1 MGQQHSDTILADI
14 PDGSL
19 SHLTTYLTELAAK
32 GSSDHTVR
40 AYQSDLV
47 QLIGWL
53 LTQMEHFDPAAVTTV
68 MLRRYLA
75 YLRETG
81 VSRRT
86 VVRKI
91 ASMRS
96 FFAFLRKRG
105 ETEGNPAAALRRPR
119 MEKRLPSFLTDS
131 EVTALLDA
139 PSSETLL
146 GLRDRAILELFYSTG
161 MRISELAA
169 LDVSHADLIGE
180 SCIVRGKGKK
190 ERLLPLGSYACRAL
204 RVYLDACAHAGFR
217 ARGSA
222 PLFINARGTRIT
234 TRSIARNLQSH
245 IRAAGLSKK
254 VSPHTLRHTFAT
266 HMLNAGADLRS
277 VQELL
282 GHANLATTQIYTH
295 LTTERLR
302 KIYEQAHPHARS

>member
-1 MGQQHSDTILADI
+1 MGQQDSDTILADI

-53 LTQMEHFDPAAVTTV
+53 LTQMEHFEPAAVTTV

-96 FFAFLRKRG
+96 FLAFLRKRG
-105 ETEGNPAAALRRPR
+105 EIEGNPAAALRRPR

-204 RVYLDACAHAGFR
+204 RAYLDGRAHAGFR
-217 ARGSA
+217 ARRSD
-222 PLFINARGTRIT
+222 PLFLNARGTRIT

-245 IRAAGLSKK
+245 IRCAGLSKK

-295 LTTERLR
+295 LTTDRLR
-302 KIYEQAHPHARS
+302 KIYEQSHPHARS